1 MGMKMKINGTNE
13 VFAQA
18 GPAGMGQASDSYS
31 RSIQKQI
38 ANAKEQLQQLSA
50 NKDMTMEE
58 KMKKR
63 QEIQKQINELNNQL
77 RQHQNELRME
87 KQQAKGSPVNGL
99 LGGSRKEDGGSQNTG
114 LSQAGMQAMI
124 SADASMKQAKVQGSV
139 SGKMEGRAGVLKAE
153 IKQDA
158 SFGTDTTAK
167 EEELAEAEQLAAKA
181 AASQMGTLRKAN
193 EEMKEAA
200 KADSG
205 ADKTS
210 STSEAKEDKKDK
222 KAADEETDG
231 KQGQENMPVKE
242 AGSGVQEKP
251 ANYTS
256 IDICL

>member
-1 MGMKMKINGTNE
+1 M
-13 VFAQA
+13 
-18 GPAGMGQASDSYS
+18 
-31 RSIQKQI
+31 
-38 ANAKEQLQQLSA
+38 
-50 NKDMTMEE
+50 
-58 KMKKR
+58 
-63 QEIQKQINELNNQL
+63 
-77 RQHQNELRME
+77 
-87 KQQAKGSPVNGL
+87 
-99 LGGSRKEDGGSQNTG
+99 
-114 LSQAGMQAMI
+114 
-124 SADASMKQAKVQGSV
+124 QGSV

-222 KAADEETDG
+222 KAAGEETDE

>member
-114 LSQAGMQAMI
+114 LSQAGMQ
-124 SADASMKQAKVQGSV
+124 GSV

-200 KADSG
+200 KDDSG

-222 KAADEETDG
+222 KAAGEETDG